1 MDPKL
6 LEVLTAANSAQYA
19 PLVPGLLVLA
29 EDGLPHE
36 DATTGEESV
45 REDVVVNAT
54 RTLVV
59 FDFDCTITSVH
70 LFHTLHGGA
79 DGGAAANE
87 ELRADPAAF
96 YTRICG
102 GEARVALLRA
112 FLQGLS
118 AAGATL
124 RILSFGHEDE
134 IEACLVW
141 LEVRSLFDAV
151 HGSASYSSH
160 GIRGGRGSKQKMVG
174 LYLLTDAMIRV
185 GSLPRT
191 YDHLVFVD
199 DDRSNFPSSASGTTA
214 AVVSRRKEPPAQLF
228 DAWRLA
234 SDAVDG
240 AVLVAWPAGEAKNA
254 AGLDK
259 RACERLTEF
268 VCNSGGGGGGGAAA
282 TAPAAGG
289 VAAAAVVVSGGAA
302 AVSDAAAK

>member
-79 DGGAAANE
+79 DGGSAANE

-102 GEARVALLRA
+102 GEARVALLRV
-112 FLQGLS
+112 FLQGLR

-124 RILSFGHEDE
+124 RYTHRLRRR
-134 IEACLVW
+134 V
-141 LEVRSLFDAV
+141 VRV
-151 HGSASYSSH
+151 
-160 GIRGGRGSKQKMVG
+160 GRGRCAG
-174 LYLLTDAMIRV
+174 DPRAADCRV
-185 GSLPRT
+185 G
-191 YDHLVFVD
+191 V
-199 DDRSNFPSSASGTTA
+199 
-214 AVVSRRKEPPAQLF
+214 
-228 DAWRLA
+228 
-234 SDAVDG
+234 
-240 AVLVAWPAGEAKNA
+240 
-254 AGLDK
+254 
-259 RACERLTEF
+259 
-268 VCNSGGGGGGGAAA
+268 
-282 TAPAAGG
+282 G
-289 VAAAAVVVSGGAA
+289 VHTN
-302 AVSDAAAK
+302 